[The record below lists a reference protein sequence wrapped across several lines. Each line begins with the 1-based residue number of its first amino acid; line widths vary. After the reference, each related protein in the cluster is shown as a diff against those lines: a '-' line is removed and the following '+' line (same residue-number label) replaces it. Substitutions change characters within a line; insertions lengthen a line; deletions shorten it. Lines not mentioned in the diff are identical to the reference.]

1 MSYQSEL
8 LKVFPYCF
16 QITKLQARVF
26 TDALLGEDHTDR
38 IPSSSFAITYSTT
51 EHDKVD
57 LWLSLVSY
65 TYLIKEFGLVKET
78 LI

>member
-1 MSYQSEL
+1 VSYQAEL
-8 LKVFPYCF
+8 PKVFPYCF

-26 TDALLGEDHTDR
+26 TDALLSESRSDR
-38 IPSSSFAITYSTT
+38 ITSSSFAITYSTT

-65 TYLIKEFGLVKET
+65 IYLLKEFDLDEDT
-78 LI
+78 PI